1 MKKDIYIL
9 CKPEEVSKVENSIT
23 DELKEMGNIKI
34 ITDINEIPQDKR
46 ENLKITHIEDG
57 IQKSM
62 ENIALDKMS
71 EEKFREIAEQYYNY
85 YKMPEVPTVEEL
97 VKENKTEFQKLS
109 SFDRKEKNQARKRLE
124 HQALK
129 YQNKHYRK

>member
-9 CKPEEVSKVENSIT
+9 CKPEEVSKIENSIT
-23 DELKEMGNIKI
+23 DELREIGNIKI
-34 ITDINEIPQDKR
+34 VTTTLEIPQDKR
-46 ENLKITHIEDG
+46 EILEIADIEDATR
-57 IQKSM
+57 KSLKD
-62 ENIALDKMS
+62 IALDKIS
-71 EEKFREIAEQYYNY
+71 EEKFREIAEQYYTY
-85 YKMPEVPTVEEL
+85 HKMPEVPAVEEL

-129 YQNKHYRK
+129 YKNRHYKK

>member
-1 MKKDIYIL
+1 MKREIYIL
-9 CKPEEVSKVENSIT
+9 VKPEEVERINEEMKKYQDVADVKV
-23 DELKEMGNIKI
+23 

-46 ENLKITHIEDG
+46 KNLEIASIGDG
-57 IQKSM
+57 TRKSLKD
-62 ENIALDKMS
+62 IAMDKMTAEKFTEIVEHYYNFHKMS
-71 EEKFREIAEQYYNY
+71 E
-85 YKMPEVPTVEEL
+85 VPAVEEF
-97 VKENKTEFQKLS
+97 VEENKTEFQKLS

>member
-23 DELKEMGNIKI
+23 DELREIGNIKI
-34 ITDINEIPQDKR
+34 VTTTLEIPQDQR
-46 ENLKITHIEDG
+46 EILEIADIEDATR
-57 IQKSM
+57 KSLSD
-62 ENIALDKMS
+62 IALDKMTN
-71 EEKFREIAEQYYNY
+71 EKFSEIVEQYYTY
-85 YKMPEVPTVEEL
+85 HKMPEVPTVEEL

-129 YQNKHYRK
+129 YKNRHYKK

>member
-1 MKKDIYIL
+1 MKKEIYIL
-9 CKPEEVSKVENSIT
+9 VKPEEVERINEEIKKYQDVADVKV
-23 DELKEMGNIKI
+23 
-34 ITDINEIPQDKR
+34 ITDINEIPQSKR
-46 ENLKITHIEDG
+46 ENLEIANAKDG
-57 IQKSM
+57 TRKSLKD
-62 ENIALDKMS
+62 IALDKMT
-71 EEKFREIAEQYYNY
+71 EEKFSEIVKQYYSL
-85 YKMPEVPTVEEL
+85 YKMPEVPVVEEL

>member
-1 MKKDIYIL
+1 MKREIYIL
-9 CKPEEVSKVENSIT
+9 VKPEEVERINEEVKKYQDVADVKVIT
-23 DELKEMGNIKI
+23 E
-34 ITDINEIPQDKR
+34 INEIPQDKR
-46 ENLKITHIEDG
+46 KNLEITNIENGTRKSLKD
-57 IQKSM
+57 
-62 ENIALDKMS
+62 IALDKMTD
-71 EEKFREIAEQYYNY
+71 EKFTEIVEQYYTFH
-85 YKMPEVPTVEEL
+85 KMPEVPAVEEF

>member
-1 MKKDIYIL
+1 MKREIYIL
-9 CKPEEVSKVENSIT
+9 VKPEEVERINEEVKKYQDVADVKV
-23 DELKEMGNIKI
+23 

-46 ENLKITHIEDG
+46 KNLEIASIGDVTR
-57 IQKSM
+57 KSLKD
-62 ENIALDKMS
+62 IAMDKMTA
-71 EEKFREIAEQYYNY
+71 EKFTEIVEQYYTFH
-85 YKMPEVPTVEEL
+85 KTPEVPAVEEF

>member
-1 MKKDIYIL
+1 MKKEIYIL
-9 CKPEEVSKVENSIT
+9 VKPEEVERISEEVKRYQDIADVKV
-23 DELKEMGNIKI
+23 

-46 ENLKITHIEDG
+46 KNLEIANIEDG
-57 IQKSM
+57 TRKSLKDV
-62 ENIALDKMS
+62 ALDKIS
-71 EEKFREIAEQYYNY
+71 EEKFSEIVEQYYTFH
-85 YKMPEVPTVEEL
+85 KMPEVPNIEEF

>member
-1 MKKDIYIL
+1 MKRDIYIL
-9 CKPEEVSKVENSIT
+9 VKPEEVEHINEEVKRYRDVADVKVIT
-23 DELKEMGNIKI
+23 S
-34 ITDINEIPQDKR
+34 INEIPQEKR
-46 ENLKITHIEDG
+46 KNLEIANIENGTKKSLKD
-57 IQKSM
+57 
-62 ENIALDKMS
+62 IAFDKMS
-71 EEKFREIAEQYYNY
+71 EENFKEIAEQYYNFH
-85 YKMPEVPTVEEL
+85 KLPEVPNIEEF

>member
-1 MKKDIYIL
+1 MKKEIYIL
-9 CKPEEVSKVENSIT
+9 VKPEEVERINEEVKRYQDIADVKV
-23 DELKEMGNIKI
+23 

-46 ENLKITHIEDG
+46 KNLEIANIENGTRKSLKD
-57 IQKSM
+57 
-62 ENIALDKMS
+62 IALDKMAD
-71 EEKFREIAEQYYNY
+71 EKFSEIVEQYYNFH
-85 YKMPEVPTVEEL
+85 KMPEVPDIEEF

>member
-23 DELKEMGNIKI
+23 DELREIGNIKI
-34 ITDINEIPQDKR
+34 VTTTLEIPQDKR
-46 ENLKITHIEDG
+46 EVLEIADIEDATR
-57 IQKSM
+57 KSLKD
-62 ENIALDKMS
+62 IALDKMS
-71 EEKFREIAEQYYNY
+71 DEKFREIVDQYYTY
-85 YKMPEVPTVEEL
+85 HKMPEVPTVEEL
-97 VKENKTEFQKLS
+97 IKENKTEFQKLS

-129 YQNKHYRK
+129 YQNRHYRK

>member
-23 DELKEMGNIKI
+23 DELKKMANIKI
-34 ITDINEIPQDKR
+34 ITDTNEIPQDKR
-46 ENLKITHIEDG
+46 QNLEIAIIGDATR
-57 IQKSM
+57 KSM
-62 ENIALDKMS
+62 NSEALDKMP
-71 EEKFREIAEQYYNY
+71 EEKSREIAEQYYTY
-85 YKMPEVPTVEEL
+85 HKMPEVPTVEEF

-109 SFDRKEKNQARKRLE
+109 SFDSTEKNQARKRLE

>member
-23 DELKEMGNIKI
+23 DELREIGNIKI
-34 ITDINEIPQDKR
+34 VTTTLEIPQDKK
-46 ENLKITHIEDG
+46 EVLEIADIEDATR
-57 IQKSM
+57 KSLKD
-62 ENIALDKMS
+62 IALDKMS
-71 EEKFREIAEQYYNY
+71 EEKFKEIVDQYYTY
-85 YKMPEVPTVEEL
+85 HKMPEVPVVEEL
-97 VKENKTEFQKLS
+97 IKENKTEFQKLS

>member
-23 DELKEMGNIKI
+23 DELKEMANIKI
-34 ITDINEIPQDKR
+34 ITNINEIPRDKR
-46 ENLKITHIEDG
+46 QNIEIANIEDG
-57 IQKSM
+57 TRKSM
-62 ENIALDKMS
+62 ISEALDKMS
-71 EEKFREIAEQYYNY
+71 EENFREIAEQYYPLY
-85 YKMPEVPTVEEL
+85 QIPEVPAVEEL

>member
-34 ITDINEIPQDKR
+34 ITDINEIPRDKR
-46 ENLKITHIEDG
+46 HNLEIANIEDG
-57 IQKSM
+57 TRKSLKD
-62 ENIALDKMS
+62 IALDKMPD
-71 EEKFREIAEQYYNY
+71 EKFREIAEQYYNY